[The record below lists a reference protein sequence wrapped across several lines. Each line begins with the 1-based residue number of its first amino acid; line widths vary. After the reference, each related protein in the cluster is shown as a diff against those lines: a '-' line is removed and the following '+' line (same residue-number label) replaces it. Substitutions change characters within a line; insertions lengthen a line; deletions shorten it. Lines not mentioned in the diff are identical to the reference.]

1 MHSCILLLYS
11 ILLAS
16 ARVSYYCIND
26 HKCVFTAWERTDGR
40 ELHSNF
46 EAQAPHF
53 HPTFGTAY
61 MEAFDALL
69 TMRVK
74 SWTTSDIG
82 GLNSGS
88 CCTRSFKLV
97 VCLSSRKGDD
107 RSKISLFYLNAAANN
122 VSKTRQCLFRTLSLN
137 GRIYHLCYGINIIEL
152 RSGPSHQMLFSP
164 WT

>member
-1 MHSCILLLYS
+1 
-11 ILLAS
+11 
-16 ARVSYYCIND
+16 
-26 HKCVFTAWERTDGR
+26 
-40 ELHSNF
+40 
-46 EAQAPHF
+46 
-53 HPTFGTAY
+53 

-69 TMRVK
+69 AMRVK

-88 CCTRSFKLV
+88 CCRSFRLV
-97 VCLSSRKGDD
+97 VCLSSCKGDD
-107 RSKISLFYLNAAANN
+107 RSTISLFYLNAAANN

-164 WT
+164 WTWAAIPFHVKHCWIGWIRNYLQEKWMCHVSMQNGFFVVYVKCYLS